1 MKNLS
6 PVVSVK
12 HAPVALNSRTKPSN
26 SRTKPV
32 AVPTPVILDHGF
44 TPAAIHAK
52 RAYLREDAHIN
63 NISGLQCILGDYTYY
78 SVFEHTEGKQMH
90 SWFGID
96 GNVFYKE
103 QDGRNFLD
111 QLKQQFPQ
119 KQFRFLHG
127 YFSLDVDY
135 QKNRVHYYDHIPLE
149 DISNPY
155 EREWLRQTREH
166 FEETAK
172 RFAPVDKLFAQKD
185 FPDQEP
191 DQHTKL
197 DPYYWRHY
205 SVGAKHHV
213 VFPFGMGSA
222 PFFLLE
228 EAKAYKK
235 QLEAKYPQC
244 EFYGFCGHLDS
255 DLFADKK
262 LEDISNPY
270 EREWVRKY
278 REHLAQ
284 HAQQVH

>member
-6 PVVSVK
+6 PAVSAK
-12 HAPVALNSRTKPSN
+12 HAPVAMGHRAKPVN

-32 AVPTPVILDHGF
+32 AVPTPVILDYGF
-44 TPAAIHAK
+44 TPAAVHAK
-52 RAYLREDAHIN
+52 RAYKREEITIYA
-63 NISGLQCILGDYTYY
+63 ISDLTQVLGDYSYY
-78 SVFEHTEGKQMH
+78 SVIEPKANRY
-90 SWFGID
+90 SWFGINE
-96 GNVFYKE
+96 NVFFNREDADNYLTK
-103 QDGRNFLD
+103 
-111 QLKQQFPQ
+111 LKGQFPE
-119 KQFRFLHG
+119 KHFGILNG

-135 QKNRVHYYDHIPLE
+135 QKDRVHYYDHVALE
-149 DISNPY
+149 NINNSY

-172 RFAPVDKLFAQKD
+172 RFAPADKLFAQKD
-185 FPDQEP
+185 FPDQES

-222 PFFLLE
+222 PFFSLE

-284 HAQQVH
+284 HAKQVH